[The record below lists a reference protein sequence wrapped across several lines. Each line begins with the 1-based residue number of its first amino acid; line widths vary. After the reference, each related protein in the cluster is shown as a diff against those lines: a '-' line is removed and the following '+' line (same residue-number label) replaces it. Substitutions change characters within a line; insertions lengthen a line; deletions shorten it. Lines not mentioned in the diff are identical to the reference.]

1 MIRRP
6 SAEPRGRPRV
16 TKRAESALVAAD
28 TKEYGARA
36 MTPVE
41 LSALTTRV
49 KAVTR
54 PERALLALY
63 ALSAI
68 PMLCGWPVAMVPLY
82 FRYHTLWYRFGDE
95 GIAMGVGIL
104 FRREQQL
111 TYARMQD
118 IHVSQNLLERWLGIG
133 TVTVQT
139 AGAGAGGNLTIVGIR
154 DVEAVRDFLYAKM
167 RGVRHDDEP
176 KDVKAS
182 TPDAVLLEIRDAL
195 RDTAKALEAKR

>member
-1 MIRRP
+1 M
-6 SAEPRGRPRV
+6 
-16 TKRAESALVAAD
+16 AAD
-28 TKEYGARA
+28 TNEYGARA

-68 PMLCGWPVAMVPLY
+68 PMLCGWPIAMVPLF
-82 FRYHTLWYRFGDE
+82 FRYHTLWYRFGDD
-95 GIAMGVGIL
+95 GIATGVGIL

-167 RGVRHDDEP
+167 RGVRHDDEL
-176 KDVKAS
+176 KDVKTS
-182 TPDAVLLEIRDAL
+182 TPDTVLLEIRDAL